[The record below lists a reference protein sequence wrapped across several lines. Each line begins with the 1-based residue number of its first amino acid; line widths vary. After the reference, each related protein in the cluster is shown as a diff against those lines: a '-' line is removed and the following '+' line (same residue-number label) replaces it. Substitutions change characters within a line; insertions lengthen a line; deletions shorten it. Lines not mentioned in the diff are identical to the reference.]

1 MQLDRRRFL
10 GLLGAAVPLG
20 IAACEAPTGELVA
33 ARAGAATDAGVA
45 VGLDAGDVDAR
56 ALADAAV
63 AEDVAAP
70 VDGAAP
76 LDGGVLL
83 DAGDVVEG
91 DAGVAVVVE
100 APFSVRLYD
109 PTCSQHEHG
118 LTVAARAYAPGAV
131 TRYLGGSH
139 TVELSADEIARLAA
153 GEVLPFASVGDGPN
167 HGHCGL
173 AFRADREPRE
183 LPAEVACV
191 PRGTAMCLVR

>member
-1 MQLDRRRFL
+1 ML
-10 GLLGAAVPLG
+10 
-20 IAACEAPTGELVA
+20 
-33 ARAGAATDAGVA
+33 
-45 VGLDAGDVDAR
+45 
-56 ALADAAV
+56 
-63 AEDVAAP
+63 AAP
-70 VDGAAP
+70 VDAAAP

-118 LTVAARAYAPGAV
+118 LTVAARAYAAGAV
-131 TRYLGGSH
+131 TRFGGGSH
-139 TVELSADEIARLAA
+139 AVELSTDEIARLAA
-153 GEVLPFASVGDGPN
+153 GEVLPFATVGDGPN